1 MNWRRR
7 LRRAVSVSIP
17 KPGNAVLL
25 DTTVVVQHFRAVNL
39 PLKGFLQAGGTA
51 YLPLTVLAELHG
63 GACRVIR
70 KDRALRQIQT
80 FLFTTILL
88 LPDEATAITYGEIYA
103 ELAQAGTPI
112 PQNDL
117 WIAAQAR
124 EHGLPVAT
132 ADAHFGRVHGLTVLD
147 WR

>member
-1 MNWRRR
+1 
-7 LRRAVSVSIP
+7 VSVSTP
-17 KPGNAVLL
+17 KPGNSVLL
-25 DTTVVVQHFRAVNL
+25 DTTVVVQHFRATNL
-39 PLKGFLQAGGTA
+39 PLKNFLQAGGTV

-63 GACRVIR
+63 GACRVTR
-70 KDRALRQIQT
+70 KDRAIEQIRA
-80 FLFTTILL
+80 FLLTTILL
-88 LPDEATAITYGEIYA
+88 LPDEATAVTYGEIYA

-112 PQNDL
+112 PQNDI

-132 ADAHFGRVHGLTVLD
+132 SDAHFGRVNGLAVLN